1 MLNRLNNF
9 GHDTRGTFA
18 VMFALMSVVIV
29 AIIGLGLDYWFALN
43 DKTRLSAAS
52 DAAGLAAVNVA
63 KAYYA
68 ANSGTLTGTAL
79 SNAAI
84 AAGIAQGTKV
94 FNVNIG
100 SADIAGTITPNIS
113 VAYSNLQFTATVSY
127 SGSIP
132 AHFGPLLGFKS
143 YAVNGT
149 STSIAGLPKYLD
161 FYIIT
166 DVSGSMGI
174 PIDASTQQTLI
185 KNNPDNAQFKSNY
198 PTGCQFACHYSG
210 YNGFAYTQANN
221 IPIKLNTIGQAL
233 NALFAAANKTKVISN
248 QFRIG
253 LYTFIVHAVQIA
265 SLSSDFTVATT
276 AANNL
281 PNYIDNGTNN
291 NGMGA
296 GGTHFENIW
305 NDLNTYFY
313 PAGKGTSSSDTV
325 PFIILVT
332 DGVDNSQTYY
342 PQNSFTGSY
351 PQLPDTTDSVSFCTK
366 AKAAGYTVA
375 VLYIPYPLI
384 VNPQAIWNDEDG
396 AVNYLVSPTAEPAPP
411 NPYTP
416 NVPVGSNVSNN
427 MNSCAS
433 PGYFFTA
440 GTSAQVNAAMQQI
453 FYQAV
458 AATRMSQ

>member
-1 MLNRLNNF
+1 MKNKRL
-9 GHDTRGTFA
+9 
-18 VMFALMSVVIV
+18 ALFLFVFTLFI
-29 AIIGLGLDYWFALN
+29 
-43 DKTRLSAAS
+43 
-52 DAAGLAAVNVA
+52 LAAVVYSSEPA
-63 KAYYA
+63 KELRETVTPEPSDRPAQKQE
-68 ANSGTLTGTAL
+68 SG
-79 SNAAI
+79 
-84 AAGIAQGTKV
+84 
-94 FNVNIG
+94 F
-100 SADIAGTITPNIS
+100 DIM
-113 VAYSNLQFTATVSY
+113 
-127 SGSIP
+127 
-132 AHFGPLLGFKS
+132 LLIDS
-143 YAVNGT
+143 
-149 STSIAGLPKYLD
+149 
-161 FYIIT
+161 
-166 DVSGSMGI
+166 SGSMKKTDPRDYRKESARLFISLLSEEDNVGVI
-174 PIDASTQQTLI
+174 SFGDTAKTLI
-185 KNNPDNAQFKSNY
+185 PLTKNSAENRS
-198 PTGCQFACHYSG
+198 
-210 YNGFAYTQANN
+210 
-221 IPIKLNTIGQAL
+221 
-233 NALFAAANKTKVISN
+233 ALFAAANKTKVISN

-396 AVNYLVSPTAEPAPP
+396 AVNYLVSPTTEPAPP